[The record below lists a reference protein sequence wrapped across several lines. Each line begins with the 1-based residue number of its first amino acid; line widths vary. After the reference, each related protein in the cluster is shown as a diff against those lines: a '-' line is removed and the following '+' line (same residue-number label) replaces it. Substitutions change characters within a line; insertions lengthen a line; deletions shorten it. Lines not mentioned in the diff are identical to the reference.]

1 MESGP
6 AMRKAL
12 LLAAVLA
19 AGALFALERVDL
31 NGLWDF
37 RFERNKSLE
46 EMRANIRGRH
56 EAIVKY
62 FRDKF
67 RDDRPI
73 IVSETGV
80 KADYGV
86 RDPRGIRCGGSESGF
101 SLKSAVGIV

>member
-1 MESGP
+1 
-6 AMRKAL
+6 MRKAL

-86 RDPRGIRCGGSESGF
+86 RDPRGIRCGGAESGF
-101 SLKSAVGIV
+101 NLKSAVGIV

>member
-1 MESGP
+1 M
-6 AMRKAL
+6 
-12 LLAAVLA
+12 
-19 AGALFALERVDL
+19 
-31 NGLWDF
+31 
-37 RFERNKSLE
+37 
-46 EMRANIRGRH
+46 
-56 EAIVKY
+56 KY

-101 SLKSAVGIV
+101 NLKSAVGIV